1 MTDTSAGND
10 LCREPRRRHALNDVI
25 QLTCTSCRTALTV
38 DDAFAGGVCR
48 CSRCGTIQTVPAAA
62 SDPRPAA
69 PKPKALYR
77 KPAQP
82 PPGSGLDEL
91 ARVVAS
97 SGLTARTTATPPT
110 APAATPA
117 RPPPAAAA
125 HPPTPARPVRPWV
138 IPSAAAAVVLAMA
151 AVVVLRSVLSS
162 PSTPAPSAS
171 GFAGPPAASA
181 AHHPTDPSG
190 DASLAG
196 IDLSRHRA
204 IGILLDRGSASG
216 PVLSPLRVLIVR
228 SLSRLTPD
236 HRFALACWSVG
247 GRDLRYPERGLAYA
261 VEEALGGTRSLLAQV
276 VAMGQSD
283 ALGPLQQLLSEPV
296 DAVVIITAKG
306 FELDEPWADRVRP
319 LLARAARPNVT
330 VHALSVGSL
339 PESPGLKR
347 LAADT
352 GGTYVELHPDVLRE
366 LGSE

>member
-1 MTDTSAGND
+1 M
-10 LCREPRRRHALNDVI
+10 
-25 QLTCTSCRTALTV
+25 
-38 DDAFAGGVCR
+38 DDAFAGGACR

-91 ARVVAS
+91 AKAVAS
-97 SGLTARTTATPPT
+97 SGLTTRTNPPPT
-110 APAATPA
+110 SSPAPPPTQA
-117 RPPPAAAA
+117 RPS
-125 HPPTPARPVRPWV
+125 PTPARQAPSRPDRRWAVPAAVAVLVAAVLAVVLTVRSFTSPSAPSSTSAAGLSA
-138 IPSAAAAVVLAMA
+138 PSAA
-151 AVVVLRSVLSS
+151 
-162 PSTPAPSAS
+162 TP
-171 GFAGPPAASA
+171 PP
-181 AHHPTDPSG
+181 HTDIVTT
-190 DASLAG
+190 ASLAG

-204 IGILLDRGSASG
+204 IGLLLDRGSASG

-261 VEEALGGTRSLLAQV
+261 VEEALGGTRNLLAQV

-319 LLARAARPNVT
+319 LLAGAARPDVI

-352 GGTYVELHPDVLRE
+352 GGTYVELHPDALRE